1 MGLIFIIGFILWGW
15 VEITAFIAIG
25 GEVGVLLT
33 IIGVFVTAVV
43 GISLLKSQGRSVMVN
58 LQAQVSRGEAPLKSV
73 ADSLALLAGGV
84 LMLIPGY
91 VTDAIGLL
99 LFIPG
104 IRTAAG
110 LLFLTRLRSNNRF
123 SQFTQAN
130 AGWTPPQ
137 RESTPEDDVIEG
149 EYEEK
154 AKPEAESGGHSRTE
168 SGTKLPPQ

>member
-43 GISLLKSQGRSVMVN
+43 GISLLKSQGRAVMFN

-91 VTDAIGLL
+91 VTDAIGFL

-110 LLFLTRLRSNNRF
+110 LIFLTRLKSSTRF

-130 AGWTPPQ
+130 AGWTPPR
-137 RESTPEDDVIEG
+137 RETAAEDDVIEG

-154 AKPEAESGGHSRTE
+154 AKSETKSETKPEA
-168 SGTKLPPQ
+168 KLPPQ

>member
-1 MGLIFIIGFILWGW
+1 MGLIFIIGFIIWGW
-15 VEITAFIAIG
+15 IEITAFIAIG

-43 GISLLKSQGRSVMVN
+43 GISLLKSQGRAVMMN
-58 LQAQVSRGEAPLKSV
+58 LQAQVTRGEAPLKSV
-73 ADSLALLAGGV
+73 ADSLSLLAGGL

-91 VTDAIGLL
+91 VTDAIGFL
-99 LFIPG
+99 LFLPG

-110 LLFLTRLRSNNRF
+110 LVFMSRLKSSNRF

-130 AGWTPPQ
+130 ASWTPPQ
-137 RESTPEDDVIEG
+137 RETGTADDDVIEG

-154 AKPEAESGGHSRTE
+154 SKSD
-168 SGTKLPPQ
+168 GTLPPR